1 MYNPMQDPHGE
12 LAGQNVPIIYE
23 PLSSTVADLNIVDVA
38 TASGALA
45 QAHKLLA
52 TERSR
57 RPPPHLDTKLITAW
71 NGLMITGTCTAARA
85 LDDGVC
91 VARAAAAAR
100 FVDVHLTRADS
111 GELLRCAYS
120 DDHSDADVK
129 QM

>member
-1 MYNPMQDPHGE
+1 MQDPHGE
-12 LAGQNVPIIYE
+12 LVGQNVPIIYE
-23 PLSSTVADLNIVDVA
+23 PLSSTVADLNIANVA
-38 TASGALA
+38 EASAALA
-45 QAHKLLA
+45 KAHTLLA
-52 TERSR
+52 AERSR

-100 FVDVHLTRADS
+100 FVDAHLTRADS
-111 GELLRCAYS
+111 GELLRCAYA
-120 DDHSDADVK
+120 DGHSDADVK